1 MCDCGAR
8 FLMSFSEAPKH
19 FLRSFLLALIV
30 VSVFFVSASEIRAA
44 VVVENKGMLGVI
56 KGFVRDEAGSPIADA
71 YVSIFRVGTSQLL
84 KQVRSA
90 ANGSFLAKLLPGTY
104 TVLAV
109 AQGFNPITLSE
120 VEINR
125 STELNYKFN
134 LERAGSGNTLPEKRL
149 DRNSPKWRIRAAAIN
164 SSIYQN
170 QEGDDPIEK
179 TASDENTAEIEN
191 KTEEN
196 NEVTDKEEK
205 SSRKG
210 QTVIET
216 FAASANGETF
226 GGVNFATLFPLGENT
241 EIVIAGQTA
250 TGANA
255 PQRFETNVKF
265 RPSERH
271 QIRLNTSIARL
282 GKVEIENQPKALGQF
297 SVQALDEWKVKNGV
311 VLVFGFDYSRFLGA
325 GNDFSLSPRLGLQ
338 YDVNSKTRL
347 RTSYTTQTEEKNW
360 SQAIELE
367 NAQVVFREPVAVQD
381 LVVENDKPQMNKS
394 SRFEFG
400 IERILDN
407 SSSIEANVFFD
418 LTNGR
423 GVGLINL
430 PIGFLGG
437 EADRFVANQ
446 QGKAQGL
453 RLVYSRRLNG
463 IFSTSAGYA
472 FGSGQKLSAQ
482 AISNPANVFENG
494 YFQTFFGQFE
504 ADLRTGTQV
513 KTVFRLSPQATVFSI
528 DPFQGRMTI
537 YDPGLSVV
545 VTQSLPTLGLPIRA
559 EAIIDARNLLDYQTS
574 INGEEGSL
582 KLASQRR
589 ILRGGILVRF

>member
-1 MCDCGAR
+1 
-8 FLMSFSEAPKH
+8 MSFSEAPKF
-19 FLRSFLLALIV
+19 FLRTFLIALTAF
-30 VSVFFVSASEIRAA
+30 SAFFVSASETQAA
-44 VVVENKGMLGVI
+44 VIVENKGMLGII
-56 KGFVRDEAGSPIADA
+56 KGTVRDESGSPIAAA

-90 ANGSFLAKLLPGTY
+90 ANGSFLAKILPGTY

-109 AQGFNPITLSE
+109 AEGFNPITLSQ

-134 LERAGSGNTLPEKRL
+134 LERAGSGNTLPEKRP
-149 DRNSPKWRIRAAAIN
+149 DRNSSKWRIRAAQIR

-170 QEGDDPIEK
+170 QDGDTPVEE
-179 TASDENTAEIEN
+179 SDENTAVNEN

-196 NEVTDKEEK
+196 NEVLDTQEK
-205 SSRKG
+205 SNRKN

-216 FAASANGETF
+216 FAANANGENFT
-226 GGVNFATLFPLGENT
+226 GVNFATLLPVSENT
-241 EIVIAGQTA
+241 EIVLAGQTA
-250 TGANA
+250 TSPNA
-255 PQRFETNVKF
+255 PQRFEANVKF
-265 RPSERH
+265 RPNEQH
-271 QIRLNTSIARL
+271 QLRLNTSIAKL
-282 GKVEIENQPKALGQF
+282 GKVEIENQQKSLGQF
-297 SVQALDEWKVKNGV
+297 SFQALDEWKVKNGV
-311 VLVFGFDYSRFLGA
+311 VFVFGFDYSRFLGA

-338 YDVNSKTRL
+338 FDVNSKTRL

-381 LVVENDKPQMNKS
+381 FVVENDKPQLNKS

-400 IERILDN
+400 IERILDS

-418 LTNGR
+418 LTSGR

-430 PIGFLGG
+430 PIDFLGG
-437 EADRFVANQ
+437 EADKFVANQ

-463 IFSTSAGYA
+463 VFSTSAGYA
-472 FGSGQKLSAQ
+472 FGNGQKLSAQ

-494 YFQTFFGQFE
+494 YFQTFFGQLE
-504 ADLRTGTQV
+504 ADLKTGTQI

-559 EAIIDARNLLDYQTS
+559 EAVIDARNLLDSQT
-574 INGEEGSL
+574 IVNGEEGSL
-582 KLASQRR
+582 KLSSQRR

>member
-1 MCDCGAR
+1 
-8 FLMSFSEAPKH
+8 MSFSKAPNF
-19 FLRSFLLALIV
+19 FLRTFLIALTV
-30 VSVFFVSASEIRAA
+30 FSAFVLSVSETQGA

-56 KGFVRDEAGSPIADA
+56 KGIVRDEAGSPISDA

-90 ANGSFLAKLLPGTY
+90 ANGSFLAKVFPGTY

-109 AQGFNPITLSE
+109 AQGFNPVTISQ

-170 QEGDDPIEK
+170 KEGDAPIEENK
-179 TASDENTAEIEN
+179 PDEATVATENQTLENT
-191 KTEEN
+191 
-196 NEVTDKEEK
+196 EVSDTQER
-205 SSRKG
+205 SNRKG
-210 QTVIET
+210 QAVIET
-216 FAASANGETF
+216 FAANSNGETF
-226 GGVNFATLFPLGENT
+226 TGVNFAMLLPVSENT
-241 EIVIAGQTA
+241 EIVLAGQAA
-250 TGANA
+250 TSQNA
-255 PQRFETNVKF
+255 PQRFETNVKT
-265 RPSERH
+265 RLSDEH
-271 QIRLNTSIARL
+271 QIRINTSIAKL
-282 GKVEIENQPKALGQF
+282 GKIEIDNQPKQLGQF

-311 VLVFGFDYSRFLGA
+311 VLVFGLDYSRFLGA
-325 GNDFSLSPRLGLQ
+325 GNDYSLSPRLGLQ
-338 YDVNSKTRL
+338 FDVNSKTRL
-347 RTSYTTQTEEKNW
+347 RASYTTQTEEKNW

-367 NAQVVFREPVAVQD
+367 DTQVFFREPVAVQD
-381 LVVENDKPQMNKS
+381 FVVENKKPQMNKS

-400 IERILDN
+400 IERIIDNN
-407 SSSIEANVFFD
+407 SSVEANVFFD
-418 LTNGR
+418 VTSGR

-437 EADRFVANQ
+437 EANQFVANQ

-453 RLVYSRRLNG
+453 RFVYSRRLNG

-472 FGSGQKLSAQ
+472 FGNGQKLSAR

-494 YFQTFFGQFE
+494 YFQTFFGQLE
-504 ADLRTGTQV
+504 ADLKTGTQV
-513 KTVFRLSPQATVFSI
+513 KTIFRLSPQATVFSI

-537 YDPGLSVV
+537 YDPGLSIV
-545 VTQSLPTLGLPIRA
+545 VTQTLPTLGLPIRA
-559 EAIIDARNLLDYQTS
+559 EAIIDARNLLDYQTGV
-574 INGEEGSL
+574 NGEEGSL
-582 KLASQRR
+582 KLSSQRR

>member
-1 MCDCGAR
+1 
-8 FLMSFSEAPKH
+8 MSFSKAPKF
-19 FLRSFLLALIV
+19 FLRTFLIALTT
-30 VSVFFVSASEIRAA
+30 VSAFFVSALETQGA
-44 VVVENKGMLGVI
+44 VVVENKGLLGVI
-56 KGFVRDEAGSPIADA
+56 KGTVRDEAGSPISDA

-90 ANGSFLAKLLPGTY
+90 ANGSFLAKVLPGTY
-104 TVLAV
+104 TILAV
-109 AQGFNPITLSE
+109 AEGYNPITYKS

-149 DRNSPKWRIRAAAIN
+149 DRNSSKWRIRAAAIN

-170 QEGDDPIEK
+170 QEGDAPVEENQ
-179 TASDENTAEIEN
+179 SDENTATAEN
-191 KTEEN
+191 QPDEN
-196 NEVTDKEEK
+196 AKDSERQENP
-205 SSRKG
+205 SRKG

-216 FAASANGETF
+216 FAANANGETF
-226 GGVNFATLFPLGENT
+226 AGANFATLLPVSENT
-241 EIVIAGQTA
+241 DIVLAGQTA
-250 TGANA
+250 TSPNA
-255 PQRFETNVKF
+255 PQRFETSIKT
-265 RPSERH
+265 RLSDEH
-271 QIRLNTSIARL
+271 QLRINTAIATL
-282 GKVEIENQPKALGQF
+282 GKVEIENQEKSLGQF
-297 SVQALDEWKVKNGV
+297 SVQALDEWRVKNGV
-311 VLVFGFDYSRFLGA
+311 VLVFGLDYSRFLGA
-325 GNDFSLSPRLGLQ
+325 GNDFSLSPRLGFQ
-338 YDVNSKTRL
+338 FDINSKTRL

-360 SQAIELE
+360 SQAIDLE
-367 NAQVVFREPVAVQD
+367 DTQVFFREPVTVQD
-381 LVVENDKPQMNKS
+381 FVVENDKPQMNKS

-400 IERILDN
+400 VERILDS

-418 LTNGR
+418 VTSGR

-430 PIGFLGG
+430 PIGFLGN
-437 EADRFVANQ
+437 EADKFVANQ

-453 RLVYSRRLNG
+453 RIVYSRRLNG

-472 FGSGQKLSAQ
+472 FGNGQKLSDQ

-494 YFQTFFGQFE
+494 YFQTVFGQFD
-504 ADLRTGTQV
+504 ADLRTGTQI

-545 VTQSLPTLGLPIRA
+545 VTQSLPTMGLPIRA
-559 EAIIDARNLLDYQTS
+559 EAIIDARNLLDTQTGVNS
-574 INGEEGSL
+574 EEGSL
-582 KLASQRR
+582 KLSSQRR

>member
-1 MCDCGAR
+1 
-8 FLMSFSEAPKH
+8 MSFSEAPKL
-19 FLRSFLLALIV
+19 FLRTFLLALTAFAA
-30 VSVFFVSASEIRAA
+30 FFVSASETQAA
-44 VVVENKGMLGVI
+44 VIVENKGMLGII
-56 KGFVRDEAGSPIADA
+56 KGTVRDEAGSPIANA
-71 YVSIFRVGTSQLL
+71 YVSVFRVGTSRLL
-84 KQVRSA
+84 KKVRSA
-90 ANGSFLAKLLPGTY
+90 ANGSFLAKVLPGTY
-104 TVLAV
+104 TILAV

-125 STELNYKFN
+125 SSELNYRFN
-134 LERAGSGNTLPEKRL
+134 LERAGSGNTLPEKL
-149 DRNSPKWRIRAAAIN
+149 PDRNSTKWRIRAAAIN

-170 QEGDDPIEK
+170 REGDTPIEE
-179 TASDENTAEIEN
+179 SDENTAAVEAQ
-191 KTEEN
+191 TEES
-196 NEVTDKEEK
+196 NEVIDKEEK
-205 SSRKG
+205 SNRKS

-216 FAASANGETF
+216 FAANVNGETF
-226 GGVNFATLFPLGENT
+226 TGVNFATLLPVGENT
-241 EIVIAGQTA
+241 EIVLAGQTA
-250 TGANA
+250 VSPNA
-255 PQRFETNVKF
+255 PQRFEANLKF
-265 RPSERH
+265 RPNDRH
-271 QIRLNTSIARL
+271 QVRLNTAIANL
-282 GKVEIENQPKALGQF
+282 GKVEIENQQKPLGQF
-297 SVQALDEWKVKNGV
+297 SVQALDEWKIKNGV

-325 GNDFSLSPRLGLQ
+325 GSDFSLSPRIGLQ
-338 YDVNSKTRL
+338 FDVNSKTRL

-367 NAQVVFREPVAVQD
+367 NAQVIFREPVAVQD
-381 LVVENDKPQMNKS
+381 FVVENDKPQMNKS

-400 IERILDN
+400 IERILDSR
-407 SSSIEANVFFD
+407 SSVEANVFFD
-418 LTNGR
+418 VTSGR

-430 PIGFLGG
+430 PIGFLGS
-437 EADRFVANQ
+437 EADKFVANQ
-446 QGKAQGL
+446 QGQAQGL

-463 IFSTSAGYA
+463 VFSMSAGYA
-472 FGSGQKLSAQ
+472 FGNGQKLSAQ

-494 YFQTFFGQFE
+494 YFQTFLGQFE

-574 INGEEGSL
+574 VNGEEGSL
-582 KLASQRR
+582 KLSSQRR